1 MLSVVVDRLQRRV
14 QRGRIAEAA
23 PPQAD
28 VEALAAHMQALLD
41 PALRERM
48 GANARTAVEPLTPEA
63 MTLQLVLLYREL
75 LADSPYFALGWYNL
89 ALLQL
94 GVVTVARKRDWWW
107 AGLAVLGGGAL
118 VLAALAGNELLSL
131 QKASRRA

>member
-1 MLSVVVDRLQRRV
+1 MITSTKSGV
-14 QRGRIAEAA
+14 AELLTAGDA
-23 PPQAD
+23 GLVCPSRD

-75 LADSPYFALGWYNL
+75 LAAS
-89 ALLQL
+89 
-94 GVVTVARKRDWWW
+94 VARRRGSSVPVAAPQTAPTSATSTSPSSTAPNSRPPAPKGEPTPPD
-107 AGLAVLGGGAL
+107 AGG
-118 VLAALAGNELLSL
+118 
-131 QKASRRA
+131 